1 MIMQV
6 PRKLNHGE
14 NFKTSVVY
22 TVNSI
27 IDYLKTQKVVG
38 DNKYISVSETPTGY
52 IVKGIK
58 QGETSN
64 GKGGGNQII
73 RVEPVIFSISSGD
86 NKSGYTGG
94 YYKDGGYIRTEQMFF
109 PMLNLSYIVPDGSY
123 LGFLVDA
130 DAVGGND

>member
-1 MIMQV
+1 MQV

-14 NFKTSVVY
+14 NFKTSVVF

-27 IDYLKTQKVVG
+27 IDYLKTQKMVG

-52 IVKGIK
+52 IIKGIK
-58 QGETSN
+58 QSESN

-86 NKSGYTGG
+86 NKTGYTGG
-94 YYKDGGYIRTEQMFF
+94 YYKGDGYVRTEQMFF
-109 PMLNLSYIVPDGSY
+109 PMLNLSYVVPDGSY
-123 LGFLVDA
+123 LGFLMDA